1 MIKISYISKLDE
13 KTSNNLEAIY
23 KYSYDKWF
31 DGQIEDKPTKLGI
44 VRLLINE
51 LHESMVEEG
60 EING

>member
-1 MIKISYISKLDE
+1 MSYIAKLDK

-31 DGQIEDKPTKLGI
+31 NGEIESKPTKLGI

-51 LHESMVEEG
+51 LHGSMIEEG
-60 EING
+60 EIKE

>member
-1 MIKISYISKLDE
+1 MSYIAKLDE

-31 DGQIEDKPTKLGI
+31 NGEIENKPTKLGI

-51 LHESMVEEG
+51 LHGSMIEEG
-60 EING
+60 EIKE

>member
-1 MIKISYISKLDE
+1 MSYIAKLDE

-31 DGQIEDKPTKLGI
+31 KGEIENKPTKLGI

-51 LHESMVEEG
+51 LHGSMIEEG
-60 EING
+60 EIKE